1 MSDLIISH
9 VIGLSRLGTANFLM
23 SVGAH
28 YVGHISLFPAPKVQG
43 DTKMQL
49 L

>member
-1 MSDLIISH
+1 MSDLIISQ
-9 VIGLSRLGTANFLM
+9 VIGLTRPGTANFLM

-28 YVGHISLFPAPKVQG
+28 CVGHIRLFPAPKVQG